1 MAGGIEQGRTF
12 GREGAGCL
20 AGLEHPRKDGGKRP
34 AITLGGHQGLEL
46 LHHGG
51 IVLPGGGV
59 HGNHARGVTHAQHL
73 LARELPVHVA
83 GQCGEEGDVAHVL
96 LPVEDA
102 LVEMGDA
109 PPQGDVEAE
118 EAGEL
123 GCGLARIGV
132 PPGAE
137 GRQHAAVGRK
147 GHVAVH
153 HGTDAERGQRG
164 DFLAIPLL
172 HVLAERGI
180 AVLEPLPY
188 GIEAV
193 GPEAVFQLVLPRVAA
208 LGDGV
213 SLIVDEHGLDAC
225 GTKFYT
231 QHGLA
236 LLDDGLGIGHGSTE
250 GFA

>member
-1 MAGGIEQGRTF
+1 M
-12 GREGAGCL
+12 
-20 AGLEHPRKDGGKRP
+20 
-34 AITLGGHQGLEL
+34 
-46 LHHGG
+46 
-51 IVLPGGGV
+51 
-59 HGNHARGVTHAQHL
+59 
-73 LARELPVHVA
+73 
-83 GQCGEEGDVAHVL
+83 
-96 LPVEDA
+96 
-102 LVEMGDA
+102 
-109 PPQGDVEAE
+109 
-118 EAGEL
+118 
-123 GCGLARIGV
+123 
-132 PPGAE
+132 
-137 GRQHAAVGRK
+137 
-147 GHVAVH
+147 
-153 HGTDAERGQRG
+153 RGQRG
-164 DFLAIPLL
+164 DFLAILLL

-213 SLIVDEHGLDAC
+213 SLIVGEDGLDAC